1 MIVIEKSAVT
11 DAFSGGASHGENDD
25 FSSGRVYA
33 DRDMRIHAKRAHEL
47 RVLKYLLH
55 LYRECF

>member
-1 MIVIEKSAVT
+1 MLVIEKSAVT
-11 DAFSGGASHGENDD
+11 DAFSGGASQGENDD
-25 FSSGRVYA
+25 FLSGRAYA

-47 RVLKYLLH
+47 HVLKYLLH